1 MNALDINTYLI
12 DGFKPVCKVADPSG
26 EGIEWFYED
35 INEELLFDEHRSWV
49 YFIVVDGKIW
59 KVGETGNP
67 LGIRYKRGTSKQ
79 PLPGSR
85 SRLGRYRNG
94 DESDW
99 VVRRRLAESI
109 SDGSTVEF
117 YAKKCPIAAVE
128 VTIAGNKE
136 NVGSAVH
143 KDLEM
148 EYLDFIFENTGSLP
162 RLNKARK

>member
-49 YFIVVDGKIW
+49 YFIVVDGEIW

-99 VVRRRLAESI
+99 VVRRRLAESLL
-109 SDGSTVEF
+109 DGSTVEF